1 MKKGKTKSS
10 MSLLKVLYIAEQAA
24 KLKDFVVPQAVI
36 ELMRTAS
43 KPERMSELSGEQIW
57 KELKFALEQK
67 FPWRFFEVLREC
79 GVLKVIFPE
88 IDGLFG
94 IPNPVEYHPQIDT
107 GIHIMLALQVISKL
121 TDDVMVRFAV
131 LVHDFGKLTTPKS
144 LWPSHYKHEERGVE
158 IVKRFYRR
166 LHVPFEYQDLALLVT
181 RYHGSCNNVL
191 KSGPKGVLRLLKSLD
206 AYQNFERFK
215 KILLACTADIRG
227 RTSMENKPYPQAEFL
242 TKVCKR
248 CMTVRTCDLAKVTTD
263 SERRKIEDQVHKKC
277 LQIVRKL
284 RDQFVLPQPV

>member
-1 MKKGKTKSS
+1 MKKGKPKSS
-10 MSLLKVLYIAEQAA
+10 MSLLKIPYIAEQAA
-24 KLKDFVVPQAVI
+24 KFKDFVVPYAVI
-36 ELMRTAS
+36 ELMRTTVKS
-43 KPERMSELSGEQIW
+43 GKMRELTGEQIW
-57 KELKFALEQK
+57 QELKFALEQK

-79 GVLKVIFPE
+79 EALKVFFPE

-107 GIHIMLALQVISKL
+107 GIHIMLALQVITKL
-121 TDDVMVRFAV
+121 TDDVKVRFAV
-131 LVHDFGKLTTPKS
+131 LVHDFGKLATTKS

-158 IVKRFYRR
+158 IVKRFCRR
-166 LHVPFEYQDLALLVT
+166 LQIPLEYQDLAILVT

-215 KILLACTADIRG
+215 KILLACIADIRG
-227 RTSMENKPYPQAEFL
+227 RTGMENKPYPQAEFL
-242 TKVCKR
+242 TEVCKR
-248 CMTVRTCDLAKVTTD
+248 CMTVRTRDLAKVTTD

-284 RDQFVLPQPV
+284 RQQFIYS

>member
-1 MKKGKTKSS
+1 

-24 KLKDFVVPQAVI
+24 KLKDFVVPKAII
-36 ELMRTAS
+36 ELMRAAS
-43 KPERMSELSGEQIW
+43 KSEKMRELTTPQIW
-57 KELKFALEQK
+57 QELKFALQQK

-79 GVLKVIFPE
+79 GALKIIFPE

-94 IPNPVEYHPQIDT
+94 IPNPVEYHSQIDT

-121 TDDVMVRFAV
+121 TDDVKVRFAV

-158 IVKRFYRR
+158 IVKQFCQR
-166 LHVPFEYQDLALLVT
+166 LHVPLEYQDLAILVT

-191 KSGPKGVLRLLKSLD
+191 KFGSKGVLRLLKSLH
-206 AYQNFERFK
+206 AFQNPERFK

-227 RTSMENKPYPQAEFL
+227 RTGMENKPYPQAEFL
-242 TKVCKR
+242 MEVCER
-248 CMTVRTCDLAKVTTD
+248 CMAVRTRDLAKVTTD
-263 SERRKIEDQVHKKC
+263 SEKRKIEDKVHKKC
-277 LQIVRKL
+277 LQIVRKA
-284 RDQFVLPQPV
+284 RQQFLSP

>member
-1 MKKGKTKSS
+1 MKKGKTKSI
-10 MSLLKVLYIAEQAA
+10 MSPLKVLYIAEQAA
-24 KLKDFVVPQAVI
+24 KFKDFAVPQAVI

-43 KPERMSELSGEQIW
+43 KPEKISELTAPQVW
-57 KELKFALEQK
+57 QELKFALQQK
-67 FPWRFFEVLREC
+67 FPWRFFEVLHEC
-79 GVLKVIFPE
+79 GALKIIFPE

-121 TDDVMVRFAV
+121 TDDVQIRFAV

-158 IVKRFYRR
+158 IVKQFCQR
-166 LHVPFEYQDLALLVT
+166 LRVPPEYQDFAILVT

-191 KSGPKGVLRLLKSLD
+191 KFGPKGVLRLLKSLD

-227 RTSMENKPYPQAEFL
+227 RTGLENKPYPQAEFL
-242 TKVCKR
+242 TEVYKR
-248 CMTVRTCDLAKVTTD
+248 CTAVRTHDLVKVTTD
-263 SERRKIEDQVHKKC
+263 SERRKVEDKVHKKC
-277 LQIVRKL
+277 LQIVRKV
-284 RDQFVLPQPV
+284 RQQFFSS

>member
-1 MKKGKTKSS
+1 MEKGKAKPS

-43 KPERMSELSGEQIW
+43 KPEKMSELTGEQIW
-57 KELKFALEQK
+57 EELKLALQQK

-79 GVLKVIFPE
+79 GALKIIFPE

-121 TDDVMVRFAV
+121 TDDVQIRFAV

-144 LWPSHYKHEERGVE
+144 LWPSHYKHEEKGVE
-158 IVKRFYRR
+158 IVKRFCQR
-166 LHVPFEYQDLALLVT
+166 LHVPSEYQDLAILVT

-191 KSGPKGVLRLLKSLD
+191 KFGPKGVLRLLKSLH
-206 AYQNFERFK
+206 AFQNSERFK

-227 RTSMENKPYPQAEFL
+227 RTGMENKPYPQAEFL
-242 TKVCKR
+242 TEICKR
-248 CMTVRTCDLAKVTTD
+248 CMAVRTRDLAKVTTD
-263 SERRKIEDQVHKKC
+263 SEKRKIEDEVHKKC
-277 LQIVRKL
+277 LQIVRKV
-284 RDQFVLPQPV
+284 RQQFLNS